1 MEPLIMPG
9 SNESPGINFDKQN
22 NKFMIFGK
30 SFPEEAKRF
39 FDPALMWLEEYLQ
52 NPNEETIFEIRL
64 DYYNSATSTML
75 LEILYMLEKIVKAGK
90 KVKVLWNYLEI
101 DDDMLDAG
109 KEYEEMLEIPFEFQA
124 IKDTE

>member
-1 MEPLIMPG
+1 MPG

>member
-90 KVKVLWNYLEI
+90 KVKVRWNYLEI

>member
-64 DYYNSATSTML
+64 DYYNSATATML
-75 LEILYMLEKIVKAGK
+75 LEIFYMLEKIVKAGK
-90 KVKVLWNYLEI
+90 KVKVVWNYLEI

-109 KEYEEMLEIPFEFQA
+109 EEYKEMLELPFEFRA